1 MKRITNIRTLAALLM
16 ASAAIVSCSV
26 KEEIFEEE
34 TTIEE
39 EPAAQPEEPAKVYTL
54 SVNATKGG
62 DDEATK
68 ALSLEGKTLN
78 ATWAQN
84 EEVTVYN
91 NTKKVQLY
99 GTLKAQSDGSSTTL
113 KGSLTGTI
121 ENGDELIL
129 RFNSANYGSQ
139 SGTLD
144 YIAANCDFAEASITV
159 SSVDGENNVIP
170 TSAASFVNQQAI
182 VKFIL
187 KDQDNNDLNVSNL
200 SISAGSN
207 RLVSASDFRVSKTY
221 YTGYTVDRGSGSAGG
236 EGYNK
241 LLDGNTGTKWCSNV
255 KSDGV
260 WYVEFHTA
268 SAVQVEGYK
277 LTTGNDT
284 QSYPG
289 RNPKNWTLKAK
300 VNSGDAWTVI
310 DTKTDNTDMPAA
322 NYTSVDFE
330 TDVQGMYKYF
340 RLEVSTVQSGDGL
353 QLSEMQLY
361 CCSSWEFFFRYGN
374 VNVTPASATNELTVA
389 LNNQSGASDT
399 YTLTAVDGSNEYT
412 FKKSGV
418 TFESGKYYAITVKMA
433 DAADY
438 KLLSAATTSDVGK
451 VVCADGHLHDAR
463 TAILAGCT
471 AVGILGK
478 VTETGCGLILAL
490 KDATSQD
497 WNTINGWTSVTT
509 YAGTTLKVLPDD
521 AARGASLTSYA
532 ALGTT
537 AVSDWAVA
545 QKSDYEAIFTNLGST
560 TNSDGMTY
568 DANVNAY
575 ITTGVGGTALD
586 GNYWSATKNNIVDLA
601 YCFGSDIGWGL
612 YPMSESLSV
621 RPVLGFGPAKL
632 LSAATTSDVGKVVCA
647 DGHLRDAKTAVPAG
661 GTAVGILGKVTET
674 GHGLILALQDATAQT
689 WNTING
695 WTSVTTYAGTTLK
708 VLPDDAARGSLTSYT
723 TLGTTAVSD
732 WAVAQMS
739 DYKAIFQ
746 NLGSTEYDS
755 SAEGYTYDANVNAYI
770 TGVGG
775 TSIDGYYWSAT
786 KFDGEYAWL
795 FTKRWWAN
803 IPMTY
808 TLYVRPVLGF

>member
-1 MKRITNIRTLAALLM
+1 MKRITNIRTLATLLM

-26 KEEIFEEE
+26 KEDIFEEE
-34 TTIEE
+34 TTIK
-39 EPAAQPEEPAKVYTL
+39 EEPAKVYTL

-68 ALSLEGKTLN
+68 ALSLDGKRLN
-78 ATWAQN
+78 ATWT
-84 EEVTVYN
+84 EGDEVTVYN
-91 NTKKVQLY
+91 KTRLAKLD
-99 GTLKAQSDGSSTTL
+99 GTLIAQSSGPNTEL
-113 KGSLTGTI
+113 KGSLRGTI
-121 ENGDELIL
+121 ENSDELIL
-129 RFNSANYGSQ
+129 SYNNADYADYASQ
-139 SGTLD
+139 DGTLD
-144 YIAANCDFAEASITV
+144 YIAHNCDYTQAAVTV
-159 SSVDGENNVIP
+159 SGINGADIVIES
-170 TSAASFVNQQAI
+170 TATFKNQQAI

-200 SISAGSN
+200 TISAGSN
-207 RLVSASDFRVSKTY
+207 RLVSASDLRGSKTY
-221 YTGYTVDRGSGSAGG
+221 YTGYTVDKGSGYAGG

-268 SAVQVEGYK
+268 SAVQVDGYK

-284 QSYPG
+284 QTYPG

-322 NYTSVDFE
+322 NYSSVDFE
-330 TDVQGMYKYF
+330 TDVRGMYQYF

-361 CCSSWEFFFRYGN
+361 GCSSWEFFFRYGN

-399 YTLTAVDGSNEYT
+399 YKLTSIDGSNEYT

-433 DAADY
+433 NAADY
-438 KLLSAATTSDVGK
+438 KPLSAATAEDIGK

-490 KDATSQD
+490 KDATSQT

-509 YAGTTLKVLPDD
+509 YADTELKVLPDD
-521 AARGASLTSYA
+521 AARGANLTSYA

-545 QKSDYEAIFTNLGST
+545 QMSDYEAIFTNLGST
-560 TNSDGMTY
+560 TGDFDGKTY

-575 ITTGVGGTALD
+575 ITTGVGGDAITGD
-586 GNYWSATKNNIVDLA
+586 YWSATKYKFIDNLA
-601 YCFGSDIGWGL
+601 YCFVKERWESDG
-612 YPMSESLSV
+612 MSVRLSV

-661 GTAVGILGKVTET
+661 GTAVGILGKVSST
-674 GHGLILALQDATAQT
+674 GHGLILALQDAPAQT
-689 WNTING
+689 WNTIKD
-695 WTSVTTYAGTTLK
+695 WTPTTKFAGGTTLK
-708 VLPDDAARGSLTSYT
+708 LLPDDDARGSLASYT
-723 TLGTTAVSD
+723 TLGTTAVSN
-732 WAVAQMS
+732 WAVAQKS
-739 DYKAIFQ
+739 DYEAIFQ

-755 SAEGYTYDANVNAYI
+755 GYTYDANVNAYI

-786 KFDGEYAWL
+786 KFDGDYAWL
-795 FTKRWWAN
+795 FKKLWWAN
-803 IPMTY
+803 LPMTY
-808 TLYVRPVLGF
+808 PLYVRPVLGF